1 MGLAQ
6 AIFAAGCF
14 WGVQAAFDSVDGVTS
29 TEVGYTGGTIN
40 NPDYKMV
47 CSGKTGHA
55 EAVEV
60 TFDPEEVS
68 YEELLDVFFKIH
80 NPTTRDRQGADIG
93 TQYRSAIFYLDE
105 EQKEAAVNKIMKLN
119 HSGKYKSPIVTEVS
133 AAKTF
138 YPAEEYHQDYLKK
151 QGQPS
156 CGFSSSQEEEEE
168 EITKTPI
175 EWRKALTSEQYEV
188 LRNKGTERP
197 FSGKYVEF
205 DQDGTYNCAAC
216 GNPIFR
222 SDDKFKSGC
231 GWPSFDKAIKG
242 SVKFSSDHSHGM
254 NRIEVT
260 CARCGSHLG
269 HIFKDGPTPTGDR
282 FCINSVAMDFT
293 PQKD

>member
-14 WGVQAAFDSVDGVTS
+14 WGIQAAFDSVDGVTS

-80 NPTTRDRQGADIG
+80 NPTTRDRQGPDIG

-105 EQKEAAVNKIMKLN
+105 EQKEAAVNKIMELN

-175 EWRKALTSEQYEV
+175 EWRKTLTSEQYEV

-242 SVKFSSDHSHGM
+242 SVKFSSDYSHGM

-282 FCINSVAMDFT
+282 FCINSVAMDFI
-293 PQKD
+293 PQKY